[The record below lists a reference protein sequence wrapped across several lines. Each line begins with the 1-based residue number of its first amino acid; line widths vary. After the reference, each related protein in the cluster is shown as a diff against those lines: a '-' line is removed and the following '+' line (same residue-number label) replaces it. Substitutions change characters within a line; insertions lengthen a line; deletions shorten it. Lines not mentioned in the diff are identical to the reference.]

1 MSITYTK
8 TMPTTTS
15 NSSNRDSS
23 FALGRKAFTN
33 NIALSHQASNV
44 NKNLDYSAV
53 SNKKSSNVYAKPVG
67 SSDQSTRIQRLR
79 LSNTGS
85 GSMKLKND
93 SNNSN
98 DSTDSVNFAGYYK
111 ITGDVN
117 NVNSALSRVRGGGYI
132 APKKKHTGCSR

>member
-8 TMPTTTS
+8 TMPTITS
-15 NSSNRDSS
+15 NPSNRDSS

-33 NIALSHQASNV
+33 NIALSHQTSNI

-53 SNKKSSNVYAKPVG
+53 SNKKSSNIYAKPLG
-67 SSDQSTRIQRLR
+67 SSDQSTRVQRLR

-93 SNNSN
+93 SN
-98 DSTDSVNFAGYYK
+98 DSVNFAGYYK

-117 NVNSALSRVRGGGYI
+117 NINSALSRVRGGGYI